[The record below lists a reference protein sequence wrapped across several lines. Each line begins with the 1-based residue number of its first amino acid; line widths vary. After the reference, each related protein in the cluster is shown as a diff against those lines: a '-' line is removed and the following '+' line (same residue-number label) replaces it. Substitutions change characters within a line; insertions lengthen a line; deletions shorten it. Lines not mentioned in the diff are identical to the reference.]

1 MHLGDIMDLYEQ
13 VNERAGAPDPEFP
26 IFMAWHSP
34 EEAEEYFPD
43 HWHEQLELHYILTG
57 ESVIYINQTPIVA
70 KAGDLVICNSN
81 ELHQGF
87 CRMAPMES
95 CRLLFGMEDLSPEL
109 DNRGY
114 VFQNLVEKDE
124 KIKELMMALC
134 KENTLQQIGHRQACK
149 ALVLELIVYLCRNY
163 VTQTLSREDTRRQ
176 KKNRER
182 CNRLITYIEA
192 NYVNPISNQ
201 ELADLL
207 HLSKDRLEHFF
218 RENFGVSALQYI
230 QNYRMKMAKKLIKEG
245 VAPVSRVAEM
255 VGFADYNYFGRQFRN
270 HYGCTPTQMFKKYN
284 SGNVR

>member
-1 MHLGDIMDLYEQ
+1 MDIMDLYEQ
-13 VNERAGAPDPEFP
+13 VDKRAGTPDPEFP
-26 IFMAWHSP
+26 VFVDWHSP
-34 EEAEEYFPD
+34 WEGEEYFPA

-57 ESVIYINQTPIVA
+57 ESVIYINQEPIVA
-70 KAGDLVICNSN
+70 REGDLVICNSN

-87 CRMAPMES
+87 CRIAPMES

-114 VFQNLVEKDE
+114 VFQSLVKKDE
-124 KIKELMMALC
+124 RIKELMLALC
-134 KENTLQQIGHRQACK
+134 KENALQQIGHRQACK
-149 ALVLELIVYLCRNY
+149 ALTLELMVYLCRNY
-163 VTQTLSREDTRRQ
+163 VTQTLSKEDTRRQ

-192 NYVNPISNQ
+192 NYVNSITNQ
-201 ELADLL
+201 DLADLI
-207 HLSKDRLEHFF
+207 HLSKDRFEHFF
-218 RENFGVSALQYI
+218 RENFGISALQYI

-245 VAPVSRVAEM
+245 STSVSRVAEM

-270 HYGCTPTQMFKKYN
+270 YYGCTPIQMVKKYN

>member
-1 MHLGDIMDLYEQ
+1 MDIMDLYEQ
-13 VNERAGAPDPEFP
+13 VDKRAGTPDPEFP
-26 IFMAWHSP
+26 VFVDWHSP
-34 EEAEEYFPD
+34 WEGEEYFPA

-57 ESVIYINQTPIVA
+57 ESVIDINQTPIIA
-70 KAGDLVICNSN
+70 KEGDLVICNSN
-81 ELHQGF
+81 ELHRGF
-87 CRMAPMES
+87 CSVAPMES
-95 CRLLFGMEDLSPEL
+95 CRLLFDMEDLSPEL

-124 KIKELMMALC
+124 GIKELILALC
-134 KENTLQQIGHRQACK
+134 RECALQETGHRQACK
-149 ALVLELIVYLCRNY
+149 ALVLELVVHLCRNY

-192 NYVNPISNQ
+192 NYMNPITNR

-207 HLSKDRLEHFF
+207 YLSKDRFEHFF
-218 RENFGVSALQYI
+218 RENFGVSALQYV

-245 VAPVSRVAEM
+245 STPVSRVAEM

-270 HYGCTPTQMFKKYN
+270 YYGCTPTQMVKKYN